1 MITYTL
7 RQLTYFVA
15 AADHGSV
22 AKAARALNVSQ
33 PSVSMAIAKLEGLFG
48 VQLFLRHHA
57 HGVSTTP
64 AGRPLLAEAR
74 SLLAHAGELAERAQ
88 GLGAG
93 VTGRLDVGCYL
104 TLAPFFMPRIV
115 AGFTKAHP
123 DVEIAL
129 HEGHQDE
136 LLDGMAAG
144 RHTVALIYDVDLPGH
159 VEAEAL
165 VDLPPYALLPAG
177 HALAASPTVA
187 LADLVREPLVL
198 LDVPPGREYFT
209 SLFTRAGLEPDIR
222 FRSASIET
230 VRGMVASGLGVSLL
244 VTRPAG
250 DLAYDGQGVAC
261 RPLTDPVEPGH
272 IVLARLAQ
280 SRPTRLVETFAAHC
294 RCYFAGEGGAEK
306 WDRS

>member
-33 PSVSMAIAKLEGLFG
+33 PSVSMAIAKLESLFG

-74 SLLAHAGELAERAQ
+74 SVLAHAGELAESAR

-115 AGFTKAHP
+115 AGFIKAHP
-123 DVEIAL
+123 DVAIAL

-159 VEAEAL
+159 VEVEAL

-177 HALAASPTVA
+177 HALAASPTAA

-261 RPLTDPVEPGH
+261 RPLSDPVEPGH

-280 SRPTRLVETFAAHC
+280 ARPTRLVETFAAHC
-294 RCYFAGEGGAEK
+294 RAYFAGESGAGK
-306 WDRS
+306 PDR